1 MSTGISYDTPVDGWE
16 WPDVA
21 FLLRKRA
28 DASARLSRAVSMV
41 EDSEARLARVIFANF
56 LTKRVLVVDNDRTC
70 RTATARL
77 LGLSGL
83 IVDSASDFPTA
94 KRLWDMHRHAVIVTD
109 LFLKEEVSGLD
120 LLLSI
125 GRGPR
130 AVLVTGE
137 PDGGTLL
144 RAACVGGAVPRVKP
158 AGDLPRLVNRLLS
171 EATGEMWL
179 SVSGESCNH
188 ASPLLAADLSVT
200 EDDLLLDGWK
210 AFVTGT
216 AKAAILS
223 ALATANDT
231 GKQQIVTADV
241 IRPSGIRA
249 SEWTIRPLRGSYC
262 HCVIRA

>member
-1 MSTGISYDTPVDGWE
+1 MRPEVSWETPAGGWA
-16 WPDVA
+16 WTDVKS
-21 FLLRKRA
+21 LLKKRA
-28 DASARLSRAVSMV
+28 DASARLSRAVGMV
-41 EDSEARLARVIFANF
+41 EDWNTRLARTLLANF
-56 LTKRVLVVDNDRTC
+56 LTRRVLVVDDDRVC
-70 RTATARL
+70 LTATARL
-77 LGLSGL
+77 LGSSG
-83 IVDSASDFPTA
+83 IVVDAAGDFHTA
-94 KRLWDMHRHAVIVTD
+94 KRLWDTHHHAVIVTD
-109 LFLKEEVSGLD
+109 LFLKEEVNGLD

-137 PDGGTLL
+137 ADNGTLL
-144 RAACVGGAVPRVKP
+144 RAACVGGAVPRMKP

-210 AFVTGT
+210 AFVTSG
-216 AKAAILS
+216 AKTAILA

-231 GKQQIVTADV
+231 GKLATVTADI
-241 IRPSGIRA
+241 IRPTGIRA
-249 SEWTIRPLRGSYC
+249 SKWTIQPLRGSYC
-262 HCVIRA
+262 HVVVKA